1 MKHFKYDM
9 RDSIQKVCSTLY
21 KVQHINDYMTVI
33 VFHPLLYGISAG
45 KNIYTALFLEVNS
58 MTIFV
63 FCGVG
68 FIDETNRVAANY
80 EDEGQ

>member
-1 MKHFKYDM
+1 
-9 RDSIQKVCSTLY
+9 
-21 KVQHINDYMTVI
+21 MTVI

-63 FCGVG
+63 FWGVG